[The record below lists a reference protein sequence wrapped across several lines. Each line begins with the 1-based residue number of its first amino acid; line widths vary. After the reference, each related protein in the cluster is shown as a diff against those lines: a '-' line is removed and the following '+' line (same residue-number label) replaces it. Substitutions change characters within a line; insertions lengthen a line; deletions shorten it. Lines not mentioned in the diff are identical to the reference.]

1 MKSDTTMAALALDC
15 LIRDE
20 SSAMFIPPRL
30 NRSVPGSTVQRS
42 RTKERTLLEVR
53 REVVIRI
60 DGIKVPS
67 VTEPIT
73 RFASTLGLLLE
84 KPLEFQALPPSQ
96 LERLPRI
103 LQSLSREMS

>member
-1 MKSDTTMAALALDC
+1 MKSDTTIAALALDC

-20 SSAMFIPPRL
+20 SSAMLIPPRL

-42 RTKERTLLEVR
+42 RTKERTLLDVR

-67 VTEPIT
+67 VMEPIT
-73 RFASTLGLLLE
+73 RFASTLGPLLG
-84 KPLEFQALPPSQ
+84 KPLEFPFRALHPPQ
-96 LERLPRI
+96 
-103 LQSLSREMS
+103 